1 MNRFLQHQRIAMYRN
16 FIKAAQ
22 ETGYSAVTI
31 IVEIKIRMLF
41 LKLLQD
47 QGKIVHLSAVAFQ
60 EGGDLL
66 LQVFRFCLFLQL
78 NTVGGS
84 LLYNDELGALVLQ
97 QGNQLGVAVVSGIEF
112 DEFVAEPASP
122 LAQIGRLAF
131 VFIVLY
137 KSDN

>member
-1 MNRFLQHQRIAMYRN
+1 MHRN

-22 ETGYSAVTI
+22 ETGNTAVS
-31 IVEIKIRMLF
+31 VVAQIKVGMLF

-97 QGNQLGVAVVSGIEF
+97 QGDQLGVAVVSGIEF
-112 DEFVAEPASP
+112 DEFIAEPASH
-122 LAQIGRLAF
+122 LAR
-131 VFIVLY
+131 
-137 KSDN
+137 